1 MLDDDELMRYSRQI
15 LLPAFDVAG
24 QVRLK
29 ESRVLI
35 VGAGGLGCPVALY
48 LGAAGVGELIIA
60 DDDVIE
66 VTNLQRQIAFD
77 SDQIGIHK
85 AKALAARVAAIN
97 PRIKVTALAQRL
109 TGVLLD
115 GQVAA
120 ADLVIDCTD
129 NFSTRFAINK
139 ACVAAKTPLVSGA
152 AIRGEGQLSVFD
164 FRTPGGPCYQCLY
177 PDLGDQELSCS
188 EAGVIGPLVGIIGTC
203 QAMEAIKLLAQAGH
217 PLTSR
222 LLLLDAWRLEWREM
236 KFARD
241 ARCAACGD
249 GH

>member
-66 VTNLQRQIAFD
+66 VTNLQRQIAFN
-77 SDQIGIHK
+77 SSQIGIHK
-85 AKALAARVAAIN
+85 AEALAEHVAATN
-97 PRIKVTALAQRL
+97 PLVKVTALPRRL
-109 TGVLLD
+109 SGALLD
-115 GQVAA
+115 EQVAA
-120 ADLVIDCTD
+120 VDLVIDCTD
-129 NFSTRFAINK
+129 NFSTRFAINQ

-203 QAMEAIKLLAQAGH
+203 QAMEAIKLLAQVGH
-217 PLTSR
+217 PVTSR

-241 ARCAACGD
+241 SRCAVCGD
-249 GH
+249 GD

>member
-29 ESRVLI
+29 ESRLLI

-66 VTNLQRQIAFD
+66 VTNLQRQIAFGT
-77 SDQIGIHK
+77 DQIGVPK
-85 AKALAARVAAIN
+85 AEALAERVAATN
-97 PRIKVTALAQRL
+97 PHIKVTALRRRL
-109 TGVLLD
+109 SGALLD
-115 GQVAA
+115 DQVAV

-129 NFSTRFAINK
+129 NFSTRFAINQ

-164 FRTPGGPCYQCLY
+164 FRTRGGPCYQCLY

-203 QAMEAIKLLAQAGH
+203 QAMEAIKLLAQVGR

-236 KFARD
+236 KFTRD
-241 ARCAACGD
+241 SRCAVCGD
-249 GH
+249 GA